1 MGDESWETLRRENP
15 VNESNAALYD
25 RMLDCEVILDPA
37 RRRRRLAEAAW
48 SAAWEASNQPDPRI
62 ERDDDLLS
70 LARYV
75 ATLGGRLEVRAV
87 FDDEE
92 VLLLREPEL
101 PGGPGAAPTS

>member
-1 MGDESWETLRRENP
+1 MGDKSWETLRRENP
-15 VNESNAALYD
+15 VNENNAALYD
-25 RMLDCEVILDPA
+25 RMLDCEVILDPI

-48 SAAWEASNQPDPRI
+48 SAAWEASSQPDPQI

-75 ATLGGRLEVRAV
+75 ASLGGHLELRAV

-92 VLLLREPEL
+92 VLLLREPEA
-101 PGGPGAAPTS
+101 PDRPGAAPIS